1 MASLHHID
9 DPAVQSSEVPLAV
22 VGIVPCKVT
31 AENGAIAR
39 GDMLV
44 TSSRVGYAMKGTDPA
59 ACWARSWARPLSR

>member
-1 MASLHHID
+1 
-9 DPAVQSSEVPLAV
+9 VPLAV

-44 TSSRVGYAMKGTDPA
+44 TSSRAGYAMKGTD
-59 ACWARSWARPLSR
+59 RSRMLGAVAGKALEPLNKGTGVIQVLVTLQ